1 MNQGD
6 KVVIL
11 RGTYKD
17 AIGELEQYYKPTTYS
32 THLAIVLWQGVRI
45 AIDPWDIALAEEEES
60 NLDEADTAATN
71 NL

>member
-11 RGTYKD
+11 RGIYTD
-17 AIGELEQYYKPTTYS
+17 AIGELEQYYKPTAHS
-32 THLAIVLWQGVRI
+32 THLAIVVWQGVRI
-45 AIDPWDIALAEEEES
+45 AIDPWDIALVEEEET

-71 NL
+71 HL